1 MTLAQIFSFGIIAA
15 TMALFVWGRLRYDLV
30 ALLALLAAIATGIV
44 PADKAFS
51 GFSDDIVIIVACA
64 LLVSAAV
71 GRSGVVEDA
80 LVRIG
85 PYLTTRTIQ
94 VAVLVGTVTALSAF
108 VKNIG
113 ALAMLMPVAFQ
124 LARKTNGSP
133 SIYLMPMAFGSLLG
147 GIVTLVGTSPNI
159 IVARLRAEL
168 VGEPFG
174 MFDFTPVG
182 IGLAIAGVGVPQ
194 LRLAAAAAR
203 PQGRG
208 RDRCRIHA
216 RRLHH
221 RSERSGERSRPSARP
236 SASSKPCR
244 RASRCSCW
252 CAAARAGST
261 PADDTGIKAGD
272 ILLIEGEPAALDR
285 LVDKAGLKLAR
296 EETEQATDTPTDE
309 IGVMEAVVGEDSP
322 LVGRTAAQEKLDE
335 RYGVHLLAVS
345 RRGKRITQRMRAVRL
360 EKGDVI
366 VLRGHLPSL
375 PETLGELRCLPLAA
389 RDLRLGR
396 RGPQHAA
403 ALDPGARDGVRRRE
417 RDPGVDRVLFRRGR
431 DAADPRAHPARSL

>member
-1 MTLAQIFSFGIIAA
+1 MTLPQIFSFSIIAA
-15 TMALFVWGRLRYDLV
+15 TMLLFVWGRLRYDLV

-44 PADKAFS
+44 APDKAFS

-71 GRSGVVEDA
+71 GRSGIIEDA
-80 LVRIG
+80 LARLA

-94 VAVLVGTVTALSAF
+94 VAVLVGAVTAMSAF

-113 ALAMLMPVAFQ
+113 ALAMLLPVAFS
-124 LARKTNGSP
+124 LARKTNGTP

-182 IGLAIAGVGVPQ
+182 IGLAVGGVIFLSFAWRLLPRDRKGAVGMDAAFTLEGYTTEASVPDDSPAVGQ
-194 LRLAAAAAR
+194 TVGELENTTEGIEVVMLV
-203 PQGRG
+203 RG
-208 RDRCRIHA
+208 RS
-216 RRLHH
+216 RRLVP
-221 RSERSGERSRPSARP
+221 GD
-236 SASSKPCR
+236 
-244 RASRCSCW
+244 
-252 CAAARAGST
+252 ST
-261 PADDTGIKAGD
+261 TLKAGD

-296 EETEQATDTPTDE
+296 EESDTGPAVDTPNDDV
-309 IGVMEAVVGEDSP
+309 GVMEAVVSADSG

-335 RYGVHLLAVS
+335 RHGVQLLAVS
-345 RRGKRITQRMRAVRL
+345 RKGRRIT
-360 EKGDVI
+360 
-366 VLRGHLPSL
+366 
-375 PETLGELRCLPLAA
+375 
-389 RDLRLGR
+389 
-396 RGPQHAA
+396 
-403 ALDPGARDGVRRRE
+403 
-417 RDPGVDRVLFRRGR
+417 
-431 DAADPRAHPARSL
+431 